1 MLIEKQLHTMLT
13 AAFRFIVLVDHHPL
27 GAFTECSLPTIEW
40 EVQPIKEGGQNVY
53 VHQLIGPR
61 KEAKLSL
68 KNGVAIATDLFLW
81 YQGAMNE
88 KISRRD
94 VTITLLSPMMV
105 PIMVWHIEN
114 AVPIRWTMP
123 QLQTDSNAI
132 AVQTLELACG
142 EITIE

>member
-13 AAFRFIVLVDHHPL
+13 ASFRFIVVVDHHPL

-40 EVQPIKEGGQNVY
+40 EVQPIKEGGQNVF

-68 KNGVAIATDLFLW
+68 KNGVAIVTDLLLS
-81 YQGAMNE
+81 YKGAMDE

-94 VTITLLSPMMV
+94 VTITLLNPMMI
-105 PIMVWHIEN
+105 PTMVWHIEN

-123 QLQTDSNAI
+123 QLQTDSNAVAI
-132 AVQTLELACG
+132 QTLELACG